1 MTKVVNGWLRV
12 KCQCIF
18 SYLRPMLAEKPDI
31 VIGTPSRLLAHIQA
45 ENLDIKTSLEMIV
58 IDEAD
63 LVFSFGYEENVR
75 AILRYNLK
83 TV

>member
-1 MTKVVNGWLRV
+1 
-12 KCQCIF
+12 
-18 SYLRPMLAEKPDI
+18 MLAEKPDI

-83 TV
+83 IIQ

>member
-1 MTKVVNGWLRV
+1 MPMPIL
-12 KCQCIF
+12 CF
-18 SYLRPMLAEKPDI
+18 RPMLAEKPDI

-83 TV
+83 IIQ

>member
-1 MTKVVNGWLRV
+1 
-12 KCQCIF
+12 
-18 SYLRPMLAEKPDI
+18 MLAEKPDI

>member
-1 MTKVVNGWLRV
+1 MTKGVNGGLRV
-12 KCQCIF
+12 KCQCLF
-18 SYLRPMLAEKPDI
+18 FYFRPMLAEKPDI